1 MYIKSK
7 YPLRWKLQYIP
18 SYYDELNE
26 EQQRDQKV
34 ILNFKNGLYD
44 DNLMSWF
51 RQNIWKMAKEH
62 EYSWSICFLPCSSD
76 EEQKKRFTKLANYL
90 SEKTK
95 IETHLSTFGY
105 EEKPEIVHHV
115 DKSNIDMMNIAL
127 YVPDIYM
134 KNVILI
140 DDIITTGETFNK
152 TAEQAMRMGA
162 HSVHGL
168 FLAKT
173 VHPDLPMKEKQT
185 SNQED
190 LEAIIREEAEI
201 MNKLSNLPPEAN

>member
-1 MYIKSK
+1 
-7 YPLRWKLQYIP
+7 
-18 SYYDELNE
+18 
-26 EQQRDQKV
+26 
-34 ILNFKNGLYD
+34 
-44 DNLMSWF
+44 
-51 RQNIWKMAKEH
+51 
-62 EYSWSICFLPCSSD
+62 
-76 EEQKKRFTKLANYL
+76 
-90 SEKTK
+90 
-95 IETHLSTFGY
+95 
-105 EEKPEIVHHV
+105 
-115 DKSNIDMMNIAL
+115 
-127 YVPDIYM
+127 M

-185 SNQED
+185 FNQED